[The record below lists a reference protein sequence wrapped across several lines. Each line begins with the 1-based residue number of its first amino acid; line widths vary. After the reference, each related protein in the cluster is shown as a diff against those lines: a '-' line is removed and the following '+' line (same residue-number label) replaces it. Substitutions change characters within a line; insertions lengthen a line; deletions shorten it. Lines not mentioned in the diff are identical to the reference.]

1 MQIKS
6 LNQLNFLQQPI
17 NISNILKKDLMG
29 PDEKRERIK
38 FQVF

>member
-1 MQIKS
+1 MLLELIFS
-6 LNQLNFLQQPI
+6 I

>member
-1 MQIKS
+1 MLLEFI
-6 LNQLNFLQQPI
+6 FTI

-29 PDEKRERIK
+29 LDEKRERIK